1 MTQRIWLIGGTQE
14 SATLARAFSQANL
27 SCVVSVTTESARSL
41 YPTSSSIEVCVDRF
55 TPDRLIAFLQS
66 QNISVVLDA
75 SHPFAV
81 EISQSAIA
89 ACSQLKI
96 PYLRFER
103 HTTSVSLRSVSKPT
117 AFKSAA
123 NFEQLL
129 ATDWLVHQ
137 RVLFTIGYRH
147 LSLFQPLHDRA
158 TLFARILPS
167 PVALEAAL
175 QAGFTS
181 DRIIAI
187 RPPIRYELERSLWQ
201 QWQISTVVTKA
212 SGAPG
217 GEEIKRQVATEL
229 GVQLIVIERPTIEY
243 PQVTNRIEEAIAF
256 CCRFVC

>member
-1 MTQRIWLIGGTQE
+1 LTQRIWLIGGTQE
-14 SATLARAFSQANL
+14 SATLAKAFSQANL
-27 SCVVSVTTESARSL
+27 PCIVSVTTESARSL
-41 YPTSSSIEVCVDRF
+41 YPISPSIEVCVDRF
-55 TPDRLIAFLQS
+55 TPERLISFLQS
-66 QNISVVLDA
+66 QNIAVVLDA

-81 EISQSAIA
+81 EISQGAIA

-103 HTTSVSLRSVSKPT
+103 ETPSVSSVSK
-117 AFKSAA
+117 SVA

-129 ATDWLVHQ
+129 TTDWLFNQ
-137 RVLFTIGYRH
+137 RVLLTIGYRY

-187 RPPIRYELERSLWQ
+187 RPPICYELERSLWQ
-201 QWQISTVVTKA
+201 HWQISTVVTKA

-217 GEEIKRQVATEL
+217 GEELKRQVAAEL
-229 GVQLIVIERPTIEY
+229 GVQLIVIERPAIDY
-243 PQVTNRIEEAIAF
+243 PQVTNRIENAIDF
-256 CCRFVC
+256 CRQFVC